1 MLIGLRRP
9 IHIRLRRY
17 WFYSLGIVIT
27 GVRILFYTKE
37 ETAEQ
42 SPASITLTRAPNS
55 RDKVF
60 FSCSEPILRLTSQ
73 RKFFMAKLGK
83 ILMKV
88 ACNK

>member
-1 MLIGLRRP
+1 MLIGLRP
-9 IHIRLRRY
+9 IHIRLCRY

-27 GVRILFYTKE
+27 DVRILLYTRE
-37 ETAEQ
+37 ETA
-42 SPASITLTRAPNS
+42 ASVTLTRALNS

-83 ILMKV
+83 VFMKV
-88 ACNK
+88 GCKITKR